1 MLRAH
6 KTNHERSFVPLLA
19 TSSSRLQTTPQKETS
34 DFAFLYYMGGAAL
47 VTLHLVAI
55 PFAAPGFRKF
65 CLPYIAANPTQL
77 GLLTKH
83 LRSNGAR
90 NMVDLGSG
98 DGVVCVHVA
107 KELGIKTVGF
117 ELNPWLVISSRLYAH
132 YEGVSHLTEFHQK
145 DLFKADISK
154 TDAVC
159 LFVVP
164 SMMEALEQKFTEELC
179 HDANVYAVRFPLK
192 TWETETYEKGEKKT
206 QTKGYNVNQIWVYSK
221 LPPGKAE
228 ENTDKR

>member
-6 KTNHERSFVPLLA
+6 KTTCNTPSSLLLA
-19 TSSSRLQTTPQKETS
+19 TSPPELRKPHQTS
-34 DFAFLYYMGGAAL
+34 DLTFLYYMSGAAL

-65 CLPYIAANPTQL
+65 CLPYVAANSTQL

-107 KELGIKTVGF
+107 KKLGIKTVGY
-117 ELNPWLVISSRLYAH
+117 ELNPWLVLSSRLYAH
-132 YEGVSHLTEFHQK
+132 YEGVSHLTEFHHK
-145 DLFKADISK
+145 DLFKGDIRK

-164 SMMEALEQKFTEELC
+164 SMMESLEAKFMEELRN
-179 HDANVYAVRFPLK
+179 DAMVYAVRFPLK
-192 TWETETYEKGEKKT
+192 SWEAGAYEKGEKKT

-221 LPPGKAE
+221 PFEANPSLK
-228 ENTDKR
+228 

>member
-6 KTNHERSFVPLLA
+6 KTKCERSFVPVLA
-19 TSSSRLQTTPQKETS
+19 TSSSELQTTGQKETS
-34 DFAFLYYMGGAAL
+34 DFAFLYYIGGAAL
-47 VTLHLVAI
+47 VALHLAAI

-77 GLLTKH
+77 ELLTKH
-83 LRSNGAR
+83 LRSHGAR

-107 KELGIKTVGF
+107 KELGIKTVGC

-132 YEGVSHLTEFHQK
+132 YEGVSHLTEFHQQN
-145 DLFKADISK
+145 LFKADISQ

-164 SMMEALEQKFTEELC
+164 SMMEALEKKFTKELR

-192 TWETETYEKGEKKT
+192 TWEPRTYEKGDKKT

-221 LPPGKAE
+221 PSTGNAQ
-228 ENTDKR
+228 